1 MAEEVL
7 NNNRIKFAY
16 FLPTWRFETGSK
28 TVLRANAKA
37 ILTSE
42 YQNEMKGEI
51 FCPECCVELFI
62 SPSDGKNDAN
72 GRPAYFAHSRKR
84 RLPCG
89 LRVKKREGLNFVDE
103 EEAKQAIDDGLLVV
117 VKEFMKERPVAPK
130 LPGQEY
136 NGPVVED
143 IDGELAEIPIPRHN
157 GGKVNVPSQITT
169 VRGLSRTFDKNYH
182 KYYFLPGAQYAQL
195 LSDALTDASKVD
207 GVNEVPKLYYGRITE
222 SYAMGEGRPWNVQMT
237 KIEYNSANGYKDFYL
252 KMSVQDSVEHGIDK
266 TAVGRVLLM
275 YGPIVQS
282 GIGLAITDLG
292 WGEFALL
299 PAKYDGVL
307 YPDETIEYE
316 STLEQM
322 LADMTGL
329 TLEELEQWMESE
341 FQEITDDGLVVGHVV
356 NFRSET
362 PAAVMNRVVGRTG
375 EYTANVGVIDLDD
388 E

>member
-169 VRGLSRTFDKNYH
+169 VRGLSRNFDKNYH

-207 GVNEVPKLYYGRITE
+207 GVNEAPKLYYGKITE

-237 KIEYNSANGYKDFYL
+237 KVEYNSANGYKDFYL

-275 YGPIVQS
+275 YGPIVES

-341 FQEITDDGLVVGHVV
+341 SQEITDDGLVVGHVV

>member
-169 VRGLSRTFDKNYH
+169 VRGLSRNFDKNYH

-195 LSDALTDASKVD
+195 LSDALTDVSKAD
-207 GVNEVPKLYYGRITE
+207 GVNEVPKLYYGKITD
-222 SYAMGEGRPWNVQMT
+222 SFAMGEGRPWNVQMT
-237 KIEYNSANGYKDFYL
+237 KVEYNSANGYKDFYL

-275 YGPIVQS
+275 YGPVVES

-341 FQEITDDGLVVGHVV
+341 SQEITDDGLVVGHVV

>member
-62 SPSDGKNDAN
+62 SPSDGKKDAN

-169 VRGLSRTFDKNYH
+169 VRGLSRNFDKNYH

-195 LSDALTDASKVD
+195 LSDALTDVSKAD
-207 GVNEVPKLYYGRITE
+207 GVNEVPKLYYGKITD

-237 KIEYNSANGYKDFYL
+237 KVEYNSANGYKDFYL

-275 YGPIVQS
+275 YGPIVES

-341 FQEITDDGLVVGHVV
+341 SQEITDDGLVVGHVV

>member
-1 MAEEVL
+1 MTAENL

-16 FLPTWRFETGSK
+16 YLEGWRFETGNKS
-28 TVLRANAKA
+28 VLRSTARS

-42 YQNEMKGEI
+42 YQQEMKGEI

-62 SPSDGKNDAN
+62 SPSNGQNDAN

-89 LRVKKREGLNFVDE
+89 LRVKKREGLHFTDE
-103 EEAKQAIDDGLLVV
+103 EEAKRAIDDGLLVV

-130 LPGQEY
+130 LPGLEY
-136 NGPVVED
+136 SGPVVED
-143 IDGELAEIPIPRHN
+143 VDGELADIPIPRHN
-157 GGKVNVPSQITT
+157 GEEIKVPSRITT
-169 VRGLSRTFDKNYH
+169 VRGLSRSFDKNYH
-182 KYYFLPGAQYAQL
+182 KYYYFPGAQYAQL
-195 LSDALTDASKVD
+195 LSDALTDASMVE
-207 GVNEVPKLYYGRITE
+207 GVNEVPKLYYGKIVE
-222 SYAMGEGRPWNVQMT
+222 SFAMGEGKPWNMQMT
-237 KIEYNSANGYKDFYL
+237 KVEYRSGSGYKDFFL
-252 KMSVQDSVEHGIDK
+252 KMSVQDSIEHGIDK
-266 TAVGRVLLM
+266 SAVGRVLLM
-275 YGPIVQS
+275 YGAVVES

-299 PAKYDGVL
+299 PAKYDAVL
-307 YPDETIEYE
+307 YPDETVEYE
-316 STLEQM
+316 STLEQL

-341 FQEITDDGLVVGHVV
+341 SQEITDDGVLVGHIVD
-356 NFRSET
+356 FRTTT
-362 PAAVMNRVVGRTG
+362 PAAIMNRVIGRTG

>member
-1 MAEEVL
+1 MADEVL

-16 FLPTWRFETGSK
+16 YLPTWKFDGGNK
-28 TVLRANAKA
+28 TVLRASAKA

-42 YQNEMKGEI
+42 YQKEMRGEI

-62 SPSDGKNDAN
+62 SPKDGKNDTN
-72 GRPAYFAHSRKR
+72 GRPAFFAHSRKR

-117 VKEFMKERPVAPK
+117 VKEFMRERPIVPK

-136 NGPVVED
+136 TGPVVED

-157 GGKVNVPSQITT
+157 GEKVNVPSRITT
-169 VRGLSRTFDKNYH
+169 VRGLSRNFDKNYH
-182 KYYFLPGAQYAQL
+182 KYYYLPGAQYAQL
-195 LSDALTDASKVD
+195 LSDALTDASQV
-207 GVNEVPKLYYGRITE
+207 GEVNEAAKLYYGRITE
-222 SYAMGEGRPWNVQMT
+222 SFAMGEGRPWNMQMT
-237 KIEYNSANGYKDFYL
+237 KIEYHSVNGYKDFYL

-275 YGPIVQS
+275 YGPVVES

-307 YPDETIEYE
+307 YPDETVEYE
-316 STLEQM
+316 STLEQQ
-322 LADMTGL
+322 LADLTGL
-329 TLEELEQWMESE
+329 ALEELEQWMESE
-341 FQEITDDGLVVGHVV
+341 SQEITGDGVLVGHIV
-356 NFRSET
+356 NFRTTT
-362 PAAVMNRVVGRTG
+362 PTAIMNRVVGRTG
-375 EYTANVGVIDLDD
+375 EYTANVGVIDLD
-388 E
+388 EE

>member
-28 TVLRANAKA
+28 TDLRANAKA

-130 LPGQEY
+130 LPGHEY

>member
-103 EEAKQAIDDGLLVV
+103 EEAKQAINDGLLVV

-207 GVNEVPKLYYGRITE
+207 GVNEVPKLYYGKITE

-341 FQEITDDGLVVGHVV
+341 SQEITDDGLVVGHVV